1 MTMNLTTALTY
12 WVVVALWIAV
22 LGMIGVY
29 YSRNPQIFGTTRLLL
44 SVIAVDTCRNI
55 IENVYFG
62 LYFGSRYGLLS
73 PEIADVLGNSSLL
86 IVPKLVNIAAGAA
99 VLGLLVMT
107 WLPRSVRERTT
118 SDQNAS
124 ELQKLATT
132 DGMTEL
138 SNRRQFDKAL
148 MSEFARYQ
156 RYARPLSL
164 LLIDVDH
171 FKAINDRLGHEA
183 GDVVLKAVANL
194 CAGVRRASDA
204 VARIGGEEFAIVLPE
219 TDESAA
225 LVVAE
230 RLRGL
235 IENSLKTF
243 NEQKLNVTV
252 SIGVAAATLSMPS
265 AATLLKQ
272 ADAALYRAKDS
283 GRNRISWGP
292 AVTPLDRV
300 AAE

>member
-12 WVVVALWIAV
+12 WVVVAIWIAV
-22 LGMIGVY
+22 LGMIGTY

-55 IENVYFG
+55 IENIYFG
-62 LYFGSRYGLLS
+62 LFFGSQYGLFS
-73 PEIADVLGNSSLL
+73 PEIARVLGNSSLL
-86 IVPKLVNIAAGAA
+86 IIPKLINIGAGAA
-99 VLGLLVMT
+99 VLGLLVLT
-107 WLPRSVRERTT
+107 WLPRSVRERKT

-124 ELQKLATT
+124 ELEKLATT

-138 SNRRQFDKAL
+138 SNRRQFDKA
-148 MSEFARYQ
+148 MKSEFARYQ
-156 RYARPLSL
+156 RYFRPLSL
-164 LLIDVDH
+164 LVIDVDH

-183 GDVVLKAVANL
+183 GDIVLKAVANL
-194 CAGVRRASDA
+194 CAGVRRESDL
-204 VARIGGEEFAIVLPE
+204 VARIGGEEFAILLPE

-235 IENSLKTF
+235 IENNLKTF
-243 NEQKLNVTV
+243 NEIKLDVTI
-252 SIGVAAATLSMPS
+252 SIGVAAATLSMAS
-265 AATLLKQ
+265 ATTLLKQ
-272 ADAALYRAKDS
+272 ADAALYRAKDG
-283 GRNRISWGP
+283 GRNRVNWGP
-292 AVTPLDRV
+292 PVAKLEHI